1 VTKSSKMSSRRRQ
14 FHARG
19 ILPTKRLMAVFLLM
33 VIPVVLAS
41 FGGHGFRAFFILN
54 SLLLLV
60 SLVDWWILPRRRQLA
75 GSRVVPEEIER
86 GMLFGVEFHL
96 KNSSTVPIRF
106 RFVDELPITFERE
119 VFPLHGSISA
129 GEAKGIFYKTS
140 ANMRGDYEM
149 KRIYFRYQSPIG
161 LWEKQM
167 SFETV
172 SKVSVIPDMS
182 TVRGTLV
189 SMQQLLLHEGTKIRK
204 SRVGGGEFAQ
214 IRNYVVGDDPRK
226 INWRQTGKLAEL
238 MTNVYEPEHGKYI
251 TILMDC
257 GRPMGVEL
265 TEVNRLERAIEA
277 ALTLAAVALRQG
289 DYVSVLVFSNE
300 VKAYVPAGKG
310 MAHLQTIIRTVYA
323 IQADPFES
331 NYLLALDYIERV
343 QKRRSFMVLF
353 SDLAPFLFEETSL
366 FSIQRVRRKH
376 LFMLLGIADPS
387 VARWIQAEPTDTRT
401 IMIKSAAGR
410 EELRKRAEIKR
421 WNKAGLEI
429 LEVPEEHLA
438 AKAISRYIE
447 VINRGVL

>member
-1 VTKSSKMSSRRRQ
+1 MVVPV
-14 FHARG
+14 G
-19 ILPTKRLMAVFLLM
+19 I
-33 VIPVVLAS
+33 AS
-41 FGGHGFRAFFILN
+41 IWGHGFRAFFILN

-60 SLVDWWILPRRRQLA
+60 SLVDWWILPRRRQLV
-75 GSRVVPEEIER
+75 GRRVVPEEVER
-86 GMLFGVEFHL
+86 GLPFAVEFYL
-96 KNSSTVPIRF
+96 KNSATVPIRF
-106 RFVDELPITFERE
+106 RFVDELPVSFERE
-119 VFPLHGSISA
+119 GFPFYGSVGA
-129 GEAKGIFYKTS
+129 GEARGIFYKTS
-140 ANMRGDYEM
+140 ANVRGDYQLN
-149 KRIYFRYQSPIG
+149 RIYFRYQSPIG

-172 SKVSVIPDMS
+172 SRVSVIPNMS
-182 TVRGTLV
+182 AVRGTLV

-226 INWRQTGKLAEL
+226 INWRQTGKMAEL

-251 TILMDC
+251 TILIDC

-265 TEVNRLERAIEA
+265 TEVNRLERAMEA

-289 DYVSVLVFSNE
+289 DYVSVLAFSNR
-300 VKAYVPAGKG
+300 VKAYVPSGKG

-331 NYLLALDYIERV
+331 NYLQALDYIERV

-366 FSIQRVRRKH
+366 FSVQRVRRKH
-376 LFMLLGIADPS
+376 LFMLLGITDPS
-387 VARWIQAEPTDTRT
+387 VERWSRAEPSDTRT
-401 IMIKSAAGR
+401 IMIKSAAQR
-410 EELRKRAEIKR
+410 EEIRKRAEIKR
-421 WNKAGLEI
+421 WNKNGLEI
-429 LEVPEEHLA
+429 IEVPEHQLA

-447 VINRGVL
+447 IINRGAL